1 MTNLTMWNPESTLQ
15 LFSNQFVTPT
25 QAFTGTLHQVSIYDQ
40 IVTHDQ
46 IQMAYQQELLGK
58 QDALAERE
66 PLQLVALAEA
76 STAIQGQTSAFYV
89 GGLNRSTAEYF
100 VQLEITSLPRYGNI
114 LGDQGPIR
122 AVGARI
128 SLPGTWKK
136 TSLFYRSW
144 SDELFTSPGF
154 SYSGKDL
161 HVTPEVFEYRLVA
174 IDRND
179 GALLGWSN
187 PVRKEITIRH
197 VNQPPALVIPKMV
210 TVPAEQ
216 PTNVGAR
223 PIATIQD
230 VHLEDPDRNIDRV
243 RVDIWTFNG
252 TVALGNYY
260 EQADFTPRT
269 NRSRPHWQCHGNPK
283 GSRNMTFL
291 AEPDSVSL
299 ILSSVQ
305 YEGFYWNQEDS
316 IVIRIYDGNE
326 GPCLEEDEHKYNSI
340 HNGCYEIVATM
351 SIPAI
356 AQTPK
361 EFNIRNVSMLQM
373 SFWLLCLVPLMACC
387 CVIQCFC
394 KCKKGFCRR
403 TRGGEIDL
411 GGPGDGGSASEVLD
425 RESDDVEQGAIEAI
439 E

>member
-1 MTNLTMWNPESTLQ
+1 M
-15 LFSNQFVTPT
+15 
-25 QAFTGTLHQVSIYDQ
+25 YDQ
-40 IVTHDQ
+40 IVTHGQ
-46 IQMAYQQELLGK
+46 IRMAYQQGILGK
-58 QDALAERE
+58 QDALVERE
-66 PLQLVALAEA
+66 PLQLVALEES
-76 STAIQGQTSAFYV
+76 STVIQGKTTAFYV
-89 GGLNRSTAEYF
+89 GGHNRSTAEYV
-100 VQLEITSLPRYGNI
+100 VQLEITSLPRYGKI

-122 AVGARI
+122 AVGTRI
-128 SLPGTWKK
+128 SLPGTRKK

-161 HVTPEVFEYRLVA
+161 RATPEVFEYRLVA

-179 GALLGWSN
+179 GALLGWSDT
-187 PVRKEITIRH
+187 VRKEINIRH

-210 TVPAEQ
+210 TVPAKQ
-216 PTNVGAR
+216 PTSVGAR

-230 VHLEDPDRNIDRV
+230 VHLEDSDRNVDRV

-252 TVALGNYY
+252 TVALGNYH

-269 NRSRPHWQCHGNPK
+269 NRSRPYWQCHGDPK

-305 YEGFYWNQEDS
+305 YEGFHWNQEDS
-316 IVIRIYDGNE
+316 IVIRIYDGND

-356 AQTPK
+356 AQTPRK
-361 EFNIRNVSMLQM
+361 FNIRNVSMLQI

-394 KCKKGFCRR
+394 KCTKGFCRR
-403 TRGGEIDL
+403 STKGGEIDF
-411 GGPGDGGSASEVLD
+411 GGSGDGGSASEVLDKESDDVESASEVLD